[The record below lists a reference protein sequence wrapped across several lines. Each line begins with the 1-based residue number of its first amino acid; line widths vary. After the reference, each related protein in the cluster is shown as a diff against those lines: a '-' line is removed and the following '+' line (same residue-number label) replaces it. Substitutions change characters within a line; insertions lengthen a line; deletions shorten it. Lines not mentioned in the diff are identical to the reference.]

1 MRTASLLILA
11 ILFLSLIP
19 SAASTVATSGR
30 DGVGINPA
38 GFRLDSWELEGV
50 NVIGAGERGALGQ
63 SYPLWDWLLSE
74 PWPGNLATGEYEISE
89 NEGIIKGTLQDGSLL
104 VEKRFQVLD
113 SNRALLDVTFT
124 NTGNSTFKSLV
135 SWDSFDLGYAMA
147 WAGYLGKPGGEQ
159 EIWMENGQLHIEE
172 KNWVR
177 LGAKVEAFGLV
188 DFDEDLIALVFPSEE
203 SVALWLETGSWGVE
217 TRAELAPLIL
227 KPGESKTYVFGVF
240 VGHIGDL
247 KEAYPE
253 VYEKL
258 TPFIEKERFEITF
271 ELPTFPIVG
280 ETTNITVA
288 ITPREPLNKTGNLLI
303 SIACG
308 ENSFEEAYP
317 VDLRG
322 ESGVSIQVKA
332 EKSCRIKAEL
342 ELEGEI
348 IASAS
353 TTMRAF
359 EKGKPLKVVFV
370 WHHHQSPGV
379 WPNGTLHGPWTLVH
393 TYEDELEPY
402 YDGGAYYF
410 HAWILQKYPEIKMT
424 YHLSPSLLWQWNLTN
439 TGWCQSYPS
448 YQCFTPE
455 SPEAEK
461 VREAMRLYRDLYE
474 RGQIEILSSYFAHPI
489 SGYIAER
496 YGWFDIL
503 DYELSLGKRTTEE
516 IMGVNASGMWLPE
529 MAFSPKL
536 VPLLERHGVRYT
548 VLDDRCHLNV
558 LYPYSPYHV
567 YGIENS
573 SIRVL
578 FRDHT
583 ISDDF
588 AFNNNFRSEDDARE
602 KARKIV
608 EEILNVRN
616 VNPSAEVV
624 TIAADGENW
633 IIFSPNPGLTAKYF
647 EYLLQYLQ
655 EAQEK
660 GLIKTVTFGEAVN
673 ELQPYRNI
681 TPLTTSW
688 LCSWDKWT
696 KEKASVQ
703 SPMWERDEEVY
714 NLTREYLENCGRD
727 EIYKKALYGLAQALD
742 SDFYW
747 AEFSYPPHVYAW
759 LNWTENL
766 VKDGL
771 KGCGSTNVTPTTMTT
786 TTSAAT
792 LHDATSA
799 TETHSTSET
808 GESNGFSICGVG
820 ALSVLSLLI
829 LLLRKKE

>member
-1 MRTASLLILA
+1 MRAMAVILLGVLLIA
-11 ILFLSLIP
+11 AVSPSVSTGSLP
-19 SAASTVATSGR
+19 SDYGAEITST
-30 DGVGINPA
+30 
-38 GFRLDSWELEGV
+38 GFRLRSWTVRGT
-50 NVIGAGERGALGQ
+50 NVIGAGDRGALGK
-63 SYPLWDWLLSE
+63 SLPLWDWLLSE
-74 PWPGNLATGEYEISE
+74 PWPGSLATGEYQLREDRDAIV
-89 NEGIIKGTLQDGSLL
+89 GTLQTGSLL
-104 VEKRFQVLD
+104 VEKRLQTVD
-113 SNRALLDVTFT
+113 SNRALLNVTFT
-124 NTGNSTFKSLV
+124 NTRDSTFKSLV
-135 SWDSFDLGYAMA
+135 NWDSFDLGYAIA

-188 DFDEDLIALVFPSEE
+188 DFDEDLIALVFPDEK
-203 SVALWLETGSWGVE
+203 SVALWLESGSWGVE
-217 TRAELAPLIL
+217 TRAEFPPLVL
-227 KPGESKTYVFGVF
+227 EPGESKTYVFEVF
-240 VGHIGDL
+240 VGHIEEL
-247 KEAYPE
+247 KEVYPE
-253 VYEKL
+253 IYEKL
-258 TPFIEKERFEITF
+258 EPFLERNRFEITF
-271 ELPTFPIVG
+271 DSQAFPIVG
-280 ETTNITVA
+280 EITNLTVR
-288 ITPREPLNKTGNLLI
+288 ITPKEPLDKTGRL
-303 SIACG
+303 SVSVACG
-308 ENSFEEAYP
+308 EGTFERTYP
-317 VDLRG
+317 VDLSK
-322 ESGVSIQVKA
+322 ESKVTLQITP

-359 EKGKPLKVVFV
+359 ERGKPLKVVFV

-379 WPNGTLHGPWTLVH
+379 WPNGTLHGPWALVH
-393 TYEDELEPY
+393 TYDDELEPY

-448 YQCFTPE
+448 YQCFTRE
-455 SPEAEK
+455 SPEAKK
-461 VREAMRLYRDLYE
+461 VREAMRLYRYLYE
-474 RGQIEILSSYFAHPI
+474 KGQIEILSSYFAHPI
-489 SGYIAER
+489 GGYIAER
-496 YGWFDIL
+496 YGWLDLL
-503 DYELSLGKRTTEE
+503 DYELSLGKKTTEE
-516 IMGVNASGMWLPE
+516 VIGVDASGIWLSE

-536 VPLLERHGVRYT
+536 VPLLEEHGFEYT
-548 VLDDRCHLNV
+548 VLDDRCHLRG
-558 LYPYSPYHV
+558 LYPYSPYHL
-567 YGIENS
+567 YAIENS
-573 SIRVL
+573 SIKVL

-588 AFNNNFRSEDDARE
+588 AFNNNFRSEEEAKE

-608 EEILNVRN
+608 EEILSVKEVDPN
-616 VNPSAEVV
+616 AEVV

-660 GLIKTVTFGEAVN
+660 GLIETVTLRDAVS
-673 ELQPYRNI
+673 ELEPYRNA

-696 KEKASVQ
+696 KEKKSVQ
-703 SPMWERDEEVY
+703 EPMWERDEEVY
-714 NLTREYLENCGRD
+714 NLTQAYVEKCGKD
-727 EIYKKALYGLAQALD
+727 ETYEKALYGLAQALD

-771 KGCGSTNVTPTTMTT
+771 KGCSSTNVTPTTT
-786 TTSAAT
+786 TTSAAI
-792 LHDATSA
+792 LHDTTSA
-799 TETHSTSET
+799 IETHSTSET
-808 GESNGFSICGVG
+808 GESTGSSICGVG
-820 ALSVLSLLI
+820 TLSALSLLV